1 MAEQLDD
8 DVVFG
13 LFMIW
18 GDTPHTRQDVSE
30 ALGVPVDAVF
40 DRKREQRGRGKLA
53 HPLLEHLPV
62 RQGHNGGRRVGA
74 TFATMPTPAEIA
86 ARAAEIRSQRPTS
99 RG

>member
-1 MAEQLDD
+1 MPDKLDD
-8 DVVFG
+8 NVVFG

-40 DRKREQRGRGKLA
+40 DRKRERRGRGKLA

-62 RQGHNGGRRVGA
+62 RQGRNGGRRPGT
-74 TFATMPTPAEIA
+74 TFATMPTPAEIS
-86 ARAAEIRSQRPTS
+86 ARAAEIRSRRPTS